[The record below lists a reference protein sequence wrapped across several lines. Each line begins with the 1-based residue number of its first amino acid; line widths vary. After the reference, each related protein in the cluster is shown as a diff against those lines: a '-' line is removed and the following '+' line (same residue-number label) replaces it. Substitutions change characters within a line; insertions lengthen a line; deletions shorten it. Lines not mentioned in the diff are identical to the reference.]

1 MTLDSLH
8 KTSTSF
14 SVSSEKVEPT
24 LSVAVAFYASYT
36 QMSAYH
42 NNKNNNIPYAVATP
56 SAHTDSRRE
65 VGVPIAHGELRDPH
79 YATTQKTDVKFATAD
94 VRNFLCFSL
103 FVFDPIVFAK
113 LNVSENS
120 VFFLVQ
126 FAVNGNDVRS
136 ERRPPPYGDGSDAL
150 PTHLQRCHGAPADAK
165 ADDDGVPFVVRSK
178 GPPFGVGEE

>member
-1 MTLDSLH
+1 M
-8 KTSTSF
+8 
-14 SVSSEKVEPT
+14 SSH
-24 LSVAVAFYASYT
+24 
-36 QMSAYH
+36 H
-42 NNKNNNIPYAVATP
+42 NNNNNNHNIPYAFATP

-79 YATTQKTDVKFATAD
+79 YATTQKTDVKFVTAD
-94 VRNFLCFSL
+94 VRYALLFLFSFSFL
-103 FVFDPIVFAK
+103 FFFWPNRFRQTDI
-113 LNVSENS
+113 SENS

-150 PTHLQRCHGAPADAK
+150 PGHLQRCHGAPADTK
-165 ADDDGVPFVVRSK
+165 ADNDGVPFVVRSK